1 MKRLHLL
8 FALSL
13 LTAVSACTSAGSD
26 DVDPP
31 QVAAPP
37 PASSPPPGAPPAVET
52 LSFDESVSLL
62 LQGTFGASMQEIEA
76 LEGGSASTWIETQFN
91 APMTLHLPRVLQ
103 VLPGGSVT
111 EPDGSRSPFEDTAAI
126 DSFLDVA
133 VRNDDQLRQRMAYAL
148 SQILVVSG
156 ERSTVL
162 VRKPHVQA
170 AYMDI
175 LVRNAFGNYRDLLE
189 EVTYSP
195 AMARYLTY
203 YLNLKADPAKGTVPD
218 ENYAREMQLFTIGLV
233 ELNMDGT
240 PRLQNGRTIET
251 YTNDDIIGLSRVF
264 TGFSYD
270 APEFAPNFFHDIK
283 TTPERAYLPMRIF
296 PQYHSE
302 AEKSFLGATIP
313 AGTSGEASVDQAL
326 DVLFNHPNV
335 APFISIQL
343 IQRFVTSNPKPAYV
357 ERVAR
362 AFERGSFTMPN
373 GAVVGEG
380 RRGDLKATLAA
391 ILLDDEAR
399 SASLRNDPA
408 FGKIREPYLRF
419 THWARTF
426 NVNSAQITNQIPLFR
441 GESPANLSQLP
452 LRAPS
457 VFNFYRPGY
466 VAPGTLSGEAGLV
479 APELQILDATSFVG
493 HSNVMAAY
501 IFSEAGLRDGEENM
515 SFIPDYSAQLAL
527 ADDPAALVDHLDA
540 LLTGNTLSAA
550 AKTRME
556 NMVGAIE
563 IRSGSRDNDLLGRV
577 ELAVFLTMSAPEYIV
592 QR

>member
-1 MKRLHLL
+1 
-8 FALSL
+8 
-13 LTAVSACTSAGSD
+13 
-26 DVDPP
+26 
-31 QVAAPP
+31 
-37 PASSPPPGAPPAVET
+37 
-52 LSFDESVSLL
+52 
-62 LQGTFGASMQEIEA
+62 MQEIET
-76 LEGGSASTWIETQFN
+76 LEGDSASAWMQAQFN
-91 APMTLHLPRVLQ
+91 EPMTLHLPRVLQ

-111 EPDGSRSPFEDTAAI
+111 ESDGSRSPFEDTAAI

-156 ERSTVL
+156 ESSTVL
-162 VRKPHVQA
+162 NRKPHVQA

-203 YLNLKADPAKGTVPD
+203 YRNLKANPSKGTVPD
-218 ENYAREMQLFTIGLV
+218 ENYAREIMQLFTIGLV

-240 PRLQNGRTIET
+240 PRLQGGQTIET

-270 APEFAPNFFHDIK
+270 APEFAPDFFHNIK
-283 TTPERAYLPMRIF
+283 STPERAYLPMRIF
-296 PQYHSE
+296 SEHHSE
-302 AEKSFLGATIP
+302 AEKSFLGTTIP
-313 AGTSGEASVDQAL
+313 AGTSGEASVDRAL

-335 APFISIQL
+335 APFISAQL

-362 AFERGSFTMPN
+362 VFESGSFTMPN
-373 GAVVGEG
+373 GVVVGEG

-399 SASLRNDPA
+399 SASLRDDPA

-426 NVNSAQITNQIPLFR
+426 DVNSAQITNQIPLFN
-441 GESPANLSQLP
+441 GEISAKLSQLP

-466 VAPGTLSGEAGLV
+466 VAPGPQTGEAGLV

-501 IFSEAGLRDGEENM
+501 IFSQAGLGTGGDNPY
-515 SFIPDYSAQLAL
+515 FIADYSAEIAL

-540 LLTGNTLSAA
+540 LLTGNTLDPATKA
-550 AKTRME
+550 RME

-563 IRSGSRDNDLLGRV
+563 IRDGSRDNDLLGRV